1 MGGLIMGAVSKAET
15 LKLSISERILLV
27 EDIWDSIAEAPEE
40 IALTQAQE
48 QELDARLDAYHKN
61 PTEGSPWAMVRDRV
75 RAGRAS

>member
-1 MGGLIMGAVSKAET
+1 MGTVSKAEI

-61 PTEGSPWAMVRDRV
+61 PTEGSPWATVRDRV

>member
-1 MGGLIMGAVSKAET
+1 MGTVSKAEI

-40 IALTQAQE
+40 ISLTKAQE
-48 QELDARLDAYHKN
+48 QELDNRLEAHHKN

-75 RAGRAS
+75 RAGNAT

>member
-1 MGGLIMGAVSKAET
+1 MGTVSKAEI

-40 IALTQAQE
+40 ITLTQAQE

>member
-1 MGGLIMGAVSKAET
+1 MGTVSKAEI

-61 PTEGSPWAMVRDRV
+61 STEGSPWAMVRERV
-75 RAGRAS
+75 RAGRVS

>member
-1 MGGLIMGAVSKAET
+1 MSTISKAEI